1 MTVTNI
7 LSDVASVNRLL
18 WQRLLT
24 NNKTVVPC
32 HFAFDVTE
40 VSDILNDA
48 WEEAFTKLLQDART
62 GLNDAQTITAR
73 LKLRGKSIKV
83 VGKIFYEGNQ
93 TINPYCRRNVKLALE
108 NEL

>member
-24 NNKTVVPC
+24 NKKTVVPC

-40 VSDILNDA
+40 VS
-48 WEEAFTKLLQDART
+48 EALRDNWDEALSKLMTDART
-62 GLNDAQTITAR
+62 GLNDAQTITAQ
-73 LKLRGKSIKV
+73 LKLRGKNVKI
-83 VGKIFYEGNQ
+83 VGKIFYEGNH

-108 NEL
+108 S